1 MDEHLVRL
9 LTEFYNCQ
17 QALNLGPSF
26 NNEVRKQLNDYLNKL
41 YSELEKMGLIIEPHE
56 VDYTSLL
63 PRPSRYQVKDYEER
77 KFKLQDTQMWLSIF
91 MQR

>member
-9 LTEFYNCQ
+9 LTEFYSCQ
-17 QALNLGPSF
+17 QALNSGPSF
-26 NNEVRKQLNDYLNKL
+26 NNEARKQLNDYRNKL
-41 YSELEKMGLIIEPHE
+41 YSELEKMGLIIEPHK
-56 VDYTSLL
+56 VDYTSLP
-63 PRPSRYQVKDYEER
+63 PRTSGYQVKDYEER